1 MFFFFTVQTK
11 SPIVSYSSM
20 QTVQESVQRQ
30 KKNLS
35 VFASCYI
42 AKQNVEQSSRHE
54 PFTRCT
60 EVCLS
65 LQYSEQF
72 CLCAQEVFHTFIPH
86 MI

>member
-1 MFFFFTVQTK
+1 
-11 SPIVSYSSM
+11 M

-30 KKNLS
+30 KNKNKTNLS

-42 AKQNVEQSSRHE
+42 AKQNVEQSSCHE
-54 PFTRCT
+54 PFTGCT

-65 LQYSEQF
+65 LQYSVQF